1 MFVFAENAFE
11 GVAREPYEVGAG
23 VEVEGNR
30 GGGGGA
36 AERKRECVVA
46 SGGERKGDLLLA
58 VTVAE
63 TGSGAGCSGFEE
75 VVSGCELGF

>member
-1 MFVFAENAFE
+1 MLVFAENAFE

-30 GGGGGA
+30 GGGGA

-75 VVSGCELGF
+75 VVSGGELGF

>member
-11 GVAREPYEVGAG
+11 RVAREPYEVGAG

-36 AERKRECVVA
+36 EGKRECVVA
-46 SGGERKGDLLLA
+46 SGGEREGDLLLA

-63 TGSGAGCSGFEE
+63 TVSGAGCGGFEE
-75 VVSGCELGF
+75 VVSGGELGF